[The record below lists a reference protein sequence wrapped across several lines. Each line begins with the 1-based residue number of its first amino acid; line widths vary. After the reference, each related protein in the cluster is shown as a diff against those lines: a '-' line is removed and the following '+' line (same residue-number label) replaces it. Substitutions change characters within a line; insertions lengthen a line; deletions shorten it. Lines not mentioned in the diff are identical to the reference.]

1 MDHISRIAKDRR
13 VRAALRA
20 FHKQLTAELDL
31 IVSIQQI
38 ASPTFQE
45 ERRAA
50 FVEAQFRA
58 LGLCDVAQDALH
70 NVFARLPGTGDGAGP
85 PLVVSAHTDTVFPA
99 ETDLSVTRH
108 GRYLYGPGI
117 GDNSTGVA
125 GLILTARALLEQQLT
140 PPADIWFVANV
151 CEEGLGDLRG
161 MHAVVDRFG
170 PEAAYIVVEGGLFG
184 QISHQ
189 AIGVSRFRITVT
201 GPGGH
206 SWGSFGAPSAV
217 HILARIITAVDQISV
232 PTAPRTTYNV
242 GVISGG
248 TSINTIAQSASLQLD
263 LRSEEAAALD
273 RLAAEVA
280 QIVQKTGR
288 SHQRQGVA
296 IDMAQIGKRPSGA
309 IPRNH
314 PLVALAAAAL
324 RHVGWDRVTFIKG
337 STDANVPLSR
347 GTAAVC
353 IGLTESANAHRTDEY
368 IDPAHL
374 PDGLGQLLLL
384 VLAAAGFDK
393 VTR

>member
-20 FHKQLTAELDL
+20 FHRQLAAELDL

-58 LGLCDVAQDALH
+58 LGLCDVAQDDLH
-70 NVFARLPGTGDGAGP
+70 NVFARLPGTGDDRFP

-99 ETDLSVTRH
+99 ETDLSVKRN

-117 GDNSTGVA
+117 GDNATGVA
-125 GLILTARALLEQQLT
+125 GLILTAQMLLAQQIA
-140 PPADIWFVANV
+140 PPADVWFVANV

-161 MHAVVDRFG
+161 MHAVVARFG
-170 PEAAYIVVEGGLFG
+170 AEATYIVVEGGLFG

-189 AIGVSRFRITVT
+189 AIGVSRFQISVT

-206 SWGSFGAPSAV
+206 SWGSFGAPSAI
-217 HILARIITAVDQISV
+217 HILARIVTAVDQLSI
-232 PTAPRTTYNV
+232 PTTPRTTYNV
-242 GVISGG
+242 GTISGG
-248 TSINTIAQSASLQLD
+248 TSINTIAQSATLQLD
-263 LRSEEAAALD
+263 LRSEEVAVLD
-273 RLAAEVA
+273 DLVAEVRR
-280 QIVQKTGR
+280 IVQKTAR
-288 SHQRQGVA
+288 SVQKRGVA
-296 IDMAQIGKRPSGA
+296 IDMAPIGQRPAGA
-309 IPRNH
+309 IPQNH
-314 PLVALAAAAL
+314 PLVGLAVEALNY
-324 RHVGWDRVTFIKG
+324 VGWDKVMFIKG

-347 GTAAVC
+347 GITAVC

-368 IDPAHL
+368 IDPVHL

-384 VLAAAGFDK
+384 VLAAAGF
-393 VTR
+393 